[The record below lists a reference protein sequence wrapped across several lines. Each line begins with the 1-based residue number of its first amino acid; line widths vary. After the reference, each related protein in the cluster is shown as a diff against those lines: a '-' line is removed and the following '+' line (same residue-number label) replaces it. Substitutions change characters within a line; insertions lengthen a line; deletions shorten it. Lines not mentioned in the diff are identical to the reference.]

1 MSITLPRCFGIRSG
15 GGGVVCVFVCVC
27 VCVKLLSHVCHS
39 MDCSLPGSSIHGI
52 LQARLPFPFPGDR
65 PNPGM
70 KPGPPASPMVGGG
83 FFTTVPPG
91 ENHNET
97 IKRMI

>member
-1 MSITLPRCFGIRSG
+1 MELC
-15 GGGVVCVFVCVC
+15 VCLCVCACMCVC
-27 VCVKLLSHVCHS
+27 VQFLSHVCHT
-39 MDCSLPGSSIHGI
+39 MDCSMPGSSVHGI

-70 KPGPPASPMVGGG
+70 KPAPPASPMVAGG
-83 FFTTVPPG
+83 FFTTG
-91 ENHNET
+91 EHCNET